1 NESPDTAFLAFNLT
15 THDGSDPG
23 KRVIDT
29 IFTEQNI
36 ILYPYEEKKISCPDI
51 VFTKEPYESSILKGP
66 VEIRSRL
73 AASSNFAEFEI
84 ADIISK
90 NPPITVFFNEEG
102 NIVSR
107 TFSEVQMIKSSERRS
122 NIEGSKGNWVFYLYI
137 DHPIYQKVFYDEEA
151 RREYIAEEMI
161 KQMIRLHLH

>member
-1 NESPDTAFLAFNLT
+1 YYDTSPESRSKTPIYLERLSMTLPNKKSKRVNTNEKITDIQYIVKNESPDTAFLAFNLT

-73 AASSNFAEFEI
+73 
-84 ADIISK
+84 
-90 NPPITVFFNEEG
+90 
-102 NIVSR
+102 
-107 TFSEVQMIKSSERRS
+107 
-122 NIEGSKGNWVFYLYI
+122 
-137 DHPIYQKVFYDEEA
+137 
-151 RREYIAEEMI
+151 
-161 KQMIRLHLH
+161 